1 MTGRVDML
9 TSPVAAARAAA
20 ATGAYLIRGGV
31 GDQALFFT
39 HPPKD
44 LKKKKKMTN
53 DPTELVSCIML
64 DFHVMARTI
73 YHAYHTYSGILVP
86 GPERSTFINTS
97 KY

>member
-44 LKKKKKMTN
+44 LKKKKK
-53 DPTELVSCIML
+53 
-64 DFHVMARTI
+64 
-73 YHAYHTYSGILVP
+73 
-86 GPERSTFINTS
+86 
-97 KY
+97 

>member
-53 DPTELVSCIML
+53 DPTELVSWY
-64 DFHVMARTI
+64 HVGLSRHGKNNLPCVSYVFWYTGTWSRAFNV
-73 YHAYHTYSGILVP
+73 Y
-86 GPERSTFINTS
+86 
-97 KY
+97 